1 MSMLKIAPIANTS
14 MKTLDKSPFKIK
26 SRKRG
31 GGTVLKLADI
41 IYIVSPENEIFDNNT
56 FFIEY
61 IDNKSLKL
69 VDITTLKQ
77 YKLRINNDGTI
88 GDGTIQEVMIVE
100 RDSRD
105 GYARQNELIP
115 GKWINIH
122 FDGDIPAVLTG
133 EITNLEKDMIEIT
146 SYPDSSVLYIDFGYK
161 GLPESL
167 NIKRV
172 EIRQPPAGS
181 KTKDVDSL
189 EDSVDLEE
197 TQDDVIN
204 KEETKQDEPQDN
216 NLGEQELE
224 ENIVSDD
231 IEDEQ
236 GDFDAPSVRPKATK
250 IIQKYII
257 RADERQLGPVLD
269 AVTMLQSKSS
279 ENERFDIQMQTD
291 DLFDDLVMKAS
302 KSGTTPFSINEIKRE
317 VERFVQLRHTHS
329 HLDEYGNVT
338 KFKKHS
344 SSWKPLV
351 ESLELLDTELK
362 WIIPVVKNVHRLE
375 LTEIDEDINTDIDIG
390 QEIIDSVVN
399 AIDTYTKGGNG
410 ELINH
415 YKRYVDTISR
425 DFQPSIDPNSEDRD
439 ILATI
444 YATLDIMTIVD
455 NLGNFR
461 STNIKNGSIGESRMC
476 FYRNVSPANFLEPR
490 EVNMNKIERSIIK
503 SSNVKDVI
511 SVRSFVSLPYSMV
524 KFSKID
530 LPATNIATKS
540 AYNELYSLYHKSLS
554 RKTKLNR
561 IVIDKLKMGSVYNA
575 ETFDSFNNYMLSIS
589 DDKMQELSPQEIYR
603 HYLEIIV
610 PKTRNI
616 IDTVS
621 KYATHALNF
630 HDYVNIL
637 EPYLLYKQDLTFSHY
652 KTIAG
657 LIDNNISEYIS
668 SYKKRL
674 REFTKLK
681 TLTKSSQY
689 NGDVITKMIDKDL
702 REHVFEKYNQ
712 QNNNYSNSEFLSKII
727 QIDGGRLFYDA
738 ITCKNLDNLIHKDI
752 HIVIQQL
759 HADEMKEDNND
770 SQEQNKCQTVIMSKQ
785 YFSPEEIT
793 ADNETDIYYDKK
805 YDTTDYSMLIKPDEP
820 HSNTVEKFSNEH
832 SRMSPEDFFHFIRKK
847 VATKLPNNDPDLD
860 YITENIIRGKKRVR
874 EGDYAMYY
882 DSDEEVMIYY
892 KRINNIWKIDNTI
905 DKDVNFKDSASYCN
919 TQPDCVAVSTEG
931 DPKCVEKT
939 VSKTDIRRGIL
950 KQLVESFDHRYNL
963 TKEELT
969 DYIKAK
975 YRYDYEVINKLKS
988 RRINELCKYDNEHFK
1003 MGLKVDSFKDV
1014 VKSEHKSV
1022 VNDILSQTDLNKKYS
1037 DLLYFVNNYTE
1048 EHTNQELEGSDPKAW
1063 RYCSTTKTPLVP
1075 LFLVSLASAWCD
1087 DGDDYDKSNYRR
1099 VLDKVIRESGKE
1111 SEDGGYWVDKNSGEI
1126 ITKKMYDDSEG
1137 YDDMGRKN
1145 VSREVV
1151 EEDFESKYMNKMK
1164 NQDSLKK
1171 FYSSPET
1178 RIMYD
1183 VTIALSNVMSIGIL
1197 PMLDFI
1203 ISLASSTLQKPGI
1216 LPSEKEYKEKANNAA
1231 KSGKKMPPYK
1241 YVYDQTILYL
1251 TLGAFLIGVQTHIP
1265 GVVTKKTYPGCV
1277 KSFKGYPFDKSGDT
1291 SGLEYLSC
1299 VVQKSASPSGVWKV
1313 VQRKKRESIQSSIVT
1328 FIDNYYID
1336 NVDVKQKIR
1345 EKIEYLMKNPE
1356 DIIPDDLKIIKWTTF
1371 LPPQGVMNLKVE
1383 NIKEE
1388 YRKLLISDIK
1398 SGSPKQWERLAV
1410 IQSKIQYF
1418 SLYVQQGIQ
1427 EVIQK
1432 EHNKEFNGIA
1442 ETTASSKELFMD
1454 SKNKSQIEHFGTK
1467 ECEIKTSVDVVKI
1480 LEKIMKDVSKLS
1492 KANIL
1497 YCSSDSKNV
1506 YAPLRKDFSEETIYR
1521 AFIDICKFTRINNPP
1536 EEFLSICGDKPE
1548 QLDKNDIISE
1558 KIRKLK
1564 QQGKSYD
1571 TSMLERLLQLSGM
1584 RYKVRVED
1592 TSNSETQVTKLMKIL
1607 EEIEQESP
1615 FWKLKQYLEIVLD
1628 SFDVEKVGDSINEE
1642 IRGLR
1647 NYLGEENQRMI
1658 QHIVKELDDHVSILP
1673 KEKKRIKT
1681 FLDTMTQWS
1690 YEEEN
1695 TNNMRSS
1702 YYNCFDFIKK
1712 YIVNLSRVFPQ
1723 MILNSCKHSSVW
1735 FSQESFEKRMNVS
1748 KNAADE
1754 ITENNYT
1761 YYKNLEVF
1769 YNNQVLK
1776 NILEKITHSCDMILR
1791 FSEYTPYF
1799 SSIDTDKGT
1808 ITSVFDKQ
1816 TCGSLFQYYL
1826 LNVLTKYIDLAS
1838 DNDMLNMNETPSYG
1852 AEELER
1858 RTDLNVPEVDPSLLE
1873 SDMMILKTDTCRLLF
1888 SFIDIMQKHRD
1899 DVDVTYFQV
1908 SDINFKIRETE
1919 KQIITSRLEAL
1930 SDEERDLDTIKKINK
1945 LGVWNAGLQKSLKV
1959 HVKESY
1965 DAERDFT
1972 EKMKQAERAIRK
1984 QHKKSGDEDVSEL
1997 VDEYLEEQDAYQ
2009 REEEEENDLS
2019 NYYGEDGDDDPY
2031 GMEMGDE
2038 DRLDFI

>member
-1 MSMLKIAPIANTS
+1 MLKVAPIANTS
-14 MKTLDKSPFKIK
+14 MKTLDKPPFKIK
-26 SRKRG
+26 SRKIG

-41 IYIVSPENEIFDNNT
+41 IYIASPENEIFDNNT

-88 GDGTIQEVMIVE
+88 GDGTIQEIIIVE

-115 GKWINIH
+115 GKWINIY
-122 FDGDIPAVLTG
+122 FDGDTPAVLIG

-146 SYPDSSVLYIDFGYK
+146 SYPDNTVLYIDFGYK
-161 GLPESL
+161 GVPDNL
-167 NIKRV
+167 NIKTI
-172 EIRQPPAGS
+172 ELRQPPAES
-181 KTKDVDSL
+181 KNQDIESL
-189 EDSVDLEE
+189 EESQQQSQDEGDDDDAQN
-197 TQDDVIN
+197 TQDEDQYNELTQQEPDEELNFDDDEN
-204 KEETKQDEPQDN
+204 K
-216 NLGEQELE
+216 
-224 ENIVSDD
+224 NIDT
-231 IEDEQ
+231 
-236 GDFDAPSVRPKATK
+236 DAPSVRPKAKK

-291 DLFDDLVMKAS
+291 DLLDDLVMKAS
-302 KSGTTPFSINEIKRE
+302 KSGTTPLSINEIKRE
-317 VERFVQLRHTHS
+317 VERFVQLRHKHS

-338 KFKKHS
+338 KFKKHTS
-344 SSWKPLV
+344 QWRPLV

-362 WIIPVVKNVHRLE
+362 WILPVVKNVRRLE
-375 LTEIDEDINTDIDIG
+375 IDNLDEDMNTDVDVSE
-390 QEIIDSVVN
+390 EIKDSVANAVN
-399 AIDTYTKGGNG
+399 TYMKGGNG

-425 DFQPSIDPNSEDRD
+425 EFQPSIDPNSEDRE

-476 FYRNVSPANFLEPR
+476 FYRNISPANFLEPR
-490 EVNMNKIERSIIK
+490 GLNMSKIERTDIK
-503 SSNVKDVI
+503 PSNVKDII
-511 SVRSFVSLPYSMV
+511 SIKSFVSLPYPMV

-530 LPATNIATKS
+530 LPATNIAIKS
-540 AYNELYSLYHKSLS
+540 AYNDLYSLYHKSLT

-561 IVIDKLKMGSVYNA
+561 IVIDKLQMGSVYNVGTF
-575 ETFDSFNNYMLSIS
+575 ETFNNFMLSVS
-589 DDKMQELSPQEIYR
+589 EDKLQELSPQEIYR
-603 HYLEIIV
+603 KYLEIIV

-630 HDYVNIL
+630 HDYVDVL
-637 EPYLLYKQDLTFSHY
+637 EPYLLYKEDLTFSHY
-652 KTIAG
+652 KTISG
-657 LIDNNISEYIS
+657 LIENNISQYIS
-668 SYKKRL
+668 TYKKRL
-674 REFTKLK
+674 KDFTKLK
-681 TLTKSSQY
+681 TLTKSSYY
-689 NGDVITKMIDKDL
+689 NGDVITKMVDKDL

-712 QNNNYSNSEFLSKII
+712 QNNNYSNSEFLSRII
-727 QIDGGRLFYDA
+727 QIDGGRLLYDA
-738 ITCKNLDNLIHKDI
+738 VTIKNLDNLIHKDI

-759 HADEMKEDNND
+759 HADEMKEESKD
-770 SQEQNKCQTVIMSKQ
+770 SQQEDKCQTVIMSKQ

-793 ADNETDIYYDKK
+793 ADNEIDVYYDKK
-805 YDTTDYSMLIKPDEP
+805 YDTTDYSMLIKSDEP
-820 HSNTVEKFSNEH
+820 HSNTIEKFSNEH
-832 SRMSPEDFFHFIRKK
+832 SRMTPEDFFQFIRKK

-874 EGDYAMYY
+874 DGDYAMFY
-882 DSDEEVMIYY
+882 DSDEEAMLYY
-892 KRINNIWKIDNTI
+892 KRVNNIWKVDNTI
-905 DKDVNFKDSASYCN
+905 DKDVNFKNSASYCN

-931 DPKCVEKT
+931 DPKCVEKS

-963 TKEELT
+963 TKEELA

-975 YRYDYEVINKLKS
+975 YRYDYEVIDKLKV
-988 RRINELCKYDNEHFK
+988 RRVKELCKYDAEHFK
-1003 MGLKVDSFKDV
+1003 MGLRVDSFKDV
-1014 VKSEHKSV
+1014 IRSEQKDV
-1022 VNDILSQTDLNKKYS
+1022 LNEILAQSDLNKKYS

-1048 EHTNQELEGSDPKAW
+1048 EHTNQEMENSDPKAW

-1075 LFLVSLASAWCD
+1075 IFLVSLASAWCD
-1087 DGDDYDKSNYRR
+1087 DGEDYDKSNYRR

-1111 SEDGGYWVDKNSGEI
+1111 SEDGGYWVDKNSGEV

-1231 KSGKKMPPYK
+1231 KSGKKMPKYD
-1241 YVYDQTILYL
+1241 YVYNQTILYL
-1251 TLGAFLIGVQTHIP
+1251 TLGAFLIGVQTYIP

-1313 VQRKKRESIQSSIVT
+1313 LQRKNKDAIQKIIVT
-1328 FIDNYYID
+1328 FIDNYYIE
-1336 NVDVKQKIR
+1336 NIDVKQKIR
-1345 EKIEYLMKNPE
+1345 EKIEYLMKNPQ
-1356 DIIPDDLKIIKWTTF
+1356 DVIPDEMKIVKWTTF
-1371 LPPQGVMNLKVE
+1371 LPPQGELNIKVE

-1410 IQSKIQYF
+1410 IHSKIQYF
-1418 SLYVQQGIQ
+1418 SLYVQQGVQ

-1432 EHNKEFNGIA
+1432 EHNNEFNGIA

-1454 SKNKSQIEHFGTK
+1454 SKNKSQIEHFGSK
-1467 ECEIKTSVDVVKI
+1467 ECEIKTSVEVVRI
-1480 LEKIMKDVSKLS
+1480 LEKITKDVSKLS
-1492 KANIL
+1492 KANML

-1521 AFIDICKFTRINNPP
+1521 AFIDICKFTRVGNPP
-1536 EEFLSICGDKPE
+1536 DEFLSICGDKPE
-1548 QLDKNDIISE
+1548 QFDKADIISE

-1571 TSMLERLLQLSGM
+1571 SSMLERLLQLSGM

-1592 TSNSETQVTKLMKIL
+1592 SSNTETQVTKLMKIL

-1615 FWKLKQYLEIVLD
+1615 FWKLRQYLEIVLD
-1628 SFDVEKVGDSINEE
+1628 SFDVEKVGDSVNEE

-1658 QHIVKELDDHVSILP
+1658 QDIVKELDDHISILP
-1673 KEKKRIKT
+1673 KEKKRVKT
-1681 FLDTMTQWS
+1681 FLDTMTEWNYQEDDTS
-1690 YEEEN
+1690 K
-1695 TNNMRSS
+1695 MRNA

-1712 YIVNLSRVFPQ
+1712 YIVSISRVFPQ
-1723 MILNSCKHSSVW
+1723 MILNTCKHTNVW
-1735 FSQESFEKRMNVS
+1735 FNKESFEKRMNVS

-1754 ITENNYT
+1754 ITENNHS

-1776 NILEKITHSCDMILR
+1776 NILEKVTDSCDMILR
-1791 FSEYTPYF
+1791 FAEYTPYF

-1808 ITSVFDKQ
+1808 ITSVFDKK
-1816 TCGSLFQYYL
+1816 TCGALFQYYL

-1838 DNDMLNMNETPSYG
+1838 DSNMLNMNDNQSYG

-1873 SDMMILKTDTCRLLF
+1873 SDLMILKTDTCRLLF

-1899 DVDVTYFQV
+1899 DIDVTYFQV
-1908 SDINFKIRETE
+1908 SDINFKVRETE

-1930 SDEERDLDTIKKINK
+1930 TDEERDLDTIKKINK

-1984 QHKKSGDEDVSEL
+1984 QHSKSNEEDVTDL
-1997 VDEYLEEQDAYQ
+1997 LDEYLEQQDAYQ
-2009 REEEEENDLS
+2009 REEDEENDLS
-2019 NYYGEDGDDDPY
+2019 NYYGEDGSDDPY
-2031 GMEMGDE
+2031 GMEMNDE
-2038 DRLDFI
+2038 DRSDFI